1 MWPSL
6 AGKWISV
13 VRSPASSRS
22 KPNGRSKPK
31 TPQRFDGK
39 RPIFGASVAVRGGC
53 LPPASKFCVA
63 QSCVAWQTRAVGG
76 PLQRTCRGVPA
87 QRHTRAEAYLRQ
99 HLERRRGAPVKQKA
113 FRSAPFRASIYS
125 LSRHRGGRSRAGQNR
140 PPSCRVRRVQ
150 SECEKTRRMQTG
162 VAGAGCTDGPA
173 AGAARRGNDR
183 HARRAMP

>member
-76 PLQRTCRGVPA
+76 LLQRACRGVPA
-87 QRHTRAEAYLRQ
+87 QRHTFDGISRDEGVPRSNRKPLGAPRLQLPFTASLAIEAAVPERDRIGPLHAEYDGCRASAKK
-99 HLERRRGAPVKQKA
+99 RGA
-113 FRSAPFRASIYS
+113 
-125 LSRHRGGRSRAGQNR
+125 
-140 PPSCRVRRVQ
+140 C
-150 SECEKTRRMQTG
+150 
-162 VAGAGCTDGPA
+162 
-173 AGAARRGNDR
+173 
-183 HARRAMP
+183 RRALRGRAAQMGRQRVPLDAATIDTHEGRCPEG